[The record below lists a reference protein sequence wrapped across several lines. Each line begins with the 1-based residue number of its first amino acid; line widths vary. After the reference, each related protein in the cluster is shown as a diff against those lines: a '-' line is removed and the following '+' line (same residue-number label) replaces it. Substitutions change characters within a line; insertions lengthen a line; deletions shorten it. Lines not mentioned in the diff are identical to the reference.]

1 MFIYIGNDHVV
12 ESDAIVAILDY
23 ELIYSSKR
31 LNEVLDR
38 HREIDRIFGVEDEA
52 KSIIITIDSI
62 YYSPF
67 STYTLKNRDELY
79 EAY

>member
-38 HREIDRIFGVEDEA
+38 HREIDQIFGVEDEA

>member
-12 ESDAIVAILDY
+12 ESDAIIAILDY

-38 HREIDRIFGVEDEA
+38 HREIDRIFGMEDEA

>member
-12 ESDAIVAILDY
+12 ESDSIIAILDY

-38 HREIDRIFGVEDEA
+38 HREIDQIFGMEDEA

>member
-12 ESDAIVAILDY
+12 ESDSIIAILDY

-38 HREIDRIFGVEDEA
+38 HREIDRIYGMEEVA
-52 KSIIITIDSI
+52 KSIIITVDSI

>member
-12 ESDAIVAILDY
+12 ESDSIIAILDY

-38 HREIDRIFGVEDEA
+38 HREIDRIYGMEEEA
-52 KSIIITIDSI
+52 KSIIITVDSI

>member
-12 ESDAIVAILDY
+12 ESDSIIAILDY

-38 HREIDRIFGVEDEA
+38 HREIDQIFGVEEEA
-52 KSIIITIDSI
+52 KSIIITLDSI

>member
-12 ESDAIVAILDY
+12 ESESIVAILDY
-23 ELIYSSKR
+23 ELIHSSKR
-31 LNEVLDR
+31 LNEVIDR
-38 HREIDRIFGVEDEA
+38 HRNIDSIFGDEEEA
-52 KSIIITIDSI
+52 KSIIITMDSI

>member
-12 ESDAIVAILDY
+12 ESDSIIAILDY

-38 HREIDRIFGVEDEA
+38 HREIDQIYGIEESA
-52 KSIIITIDSI
+52 KSIIITLDSI

>member
-12 ESDAIVAILDY
+12 ESDSIIAILDY

-38 HREIDRIFGVEDEA
+38 HREIDQIFGTEEAA
-52 KSIIITIDSI
+52 KSIIITLDSI